1 MEIQNSNEIGISVVG
16 DFTIRYTV
24 KKDAEG
30 TPTEVMATV
39 VKKTANV
46 IATYN

>member
-24 KKDAEG
+24 KKDAENIFIRILG
-30 TPTEVMATV
+30 IYYADIYSVF
-39 VKKTANV
+39 
-46 IATYN
+46 